1 MIKYKFF
8 FLCFIMLAFSNC
20 QEPHSKSEKIISESS
35 DTANFYENLII
46 LESSASSSLNDSL
59 WVRYMLASGDYQAQI
74 PGRALFAIRNYMAIY
89 DSLPDRQEAAL
100 ALFASAITFG
110 EELDD
115 YPRAI
120 KTLGILT
127 NDYPETK
134 YAKRGLEYREMLIFG
149 KDSSLLE
156 KIHKWQ
162 QTP

>member
-8 FLCFIMLAFSNC
+8 LFLIVLAFSNC
-20 QEPHSKSEKIISESS
+20 QKSHSKSEKIISTSS
-35 DTANFYENLII
+35 DTLNFKENLII
-46 LESSASSSLNDSL
+46 LESAASSSMNDSL

-89 DSLPDRQEAAL
+89 DSLPSRPEAPL
-100 ALFASAITFG
+100 SLFTSAIVFG
-110 EELDD
+110 EELAD

-120 KTLGILT
+120 KTLGILIDT
-127 NDYPETK
+127 YPETN
-134 YAKRGLEYREMLIFG
+134 YAKRGSEYREMLIFG
-149 KDSSLLE
+149 EDSSLLE

>member
-1 MIKYKFF
+1 MIKNKFF
-8 FLCFIMLAFSNC
+8 FLCLIILAFSNC
-20 QEPHSKSEKIISESS
+20 QESHSKSEKIISKST
-35 DTANFYENLII
+35 DTRNFHENLIV
-46 LESSASSSLNDSL
+46 LESSASSSMNDSL

-89 DSLPDRQEAAL
+89 DSLPDRPEAPL

-115 YPRAI
+115 YSRAI

-127 NDYPETK
+127 DGYPETK
-134 YAKRGLEYREMLIFG
+134 YAKRGSEYREMLIFG
-149 KDSSLLE
+149 KDSSLLQ

-162 QTP
+162 QIP